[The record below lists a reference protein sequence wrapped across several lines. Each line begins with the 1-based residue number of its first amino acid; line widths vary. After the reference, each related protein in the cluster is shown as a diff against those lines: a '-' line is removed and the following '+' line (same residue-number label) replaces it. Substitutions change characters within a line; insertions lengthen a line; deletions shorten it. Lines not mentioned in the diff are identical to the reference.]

1 MWAHQH
7 FNFEPDMVAFGKKTQ
22 VCGFLCGSRID
33 DIEDNVFHV
42 ASRLNS
48 TWGGNLMDMF
58 RFKVYLDI
66 IEEERLVENAA
77 RVGEAL
83 LGGLKRLGDEFPELV
98 SNVRGRGLMCAF
110 DLPTKQMR
118 DLLRAELYSRAIVLL
133 GSGMRSVR
141 FRPPLTMSER
151 EVAEGLDGFREALK
165 SLSGRPIA
173 QPVA

>member
-1 MWAHQH
+1 
-7 FNFEPDMVAFGKKTQ
+7 
-22 VCGFLCGSRID
+22 LCGPRID
-33 DIEDNVFHV
+33 EIEDNVFHV

-48 TWGGNLMDMF
+48 TWGGNLIDMF

-83 LGGLKRLGDEFPELV
+83 LGGLKKLGDEFPGLV

-110 DLPTKQMR
+110 DLPTTPVR
-118 DLLRAELYSRAIVLL
+118 DQLRVELYHRGIVLL
-133 GSGMRSVR
+133 GSGLRSVR
-141 FRPPLTMSER
+141 FRPPLTMSEQ
-151 EVAEGLDGFREALK
+151 EVAEGLGIFREALK
-165 SLSGRPIA
+165 SLSGRAVA